1 LFGGR
6 TFLLVF
12 KEDELDEQQNII
24 ETFTE
29 MAPRYEGLM
38 NNELSRFW
46 GFTYEGFVS
55 DFLEG
60 LRISSADTILDIA
73 TGTAFIPAYLVRKG
87 KPFKQIIG
95 LDITFQMLHNSRRNI
110 DPQKIQQPIGLV
122 CASAHELPLKKG
134 SIDLAICCL
143 ATHHMDLDL
152 LLTNIHQCLVPGGY
166 AHLADVGS
174 SSKWKI
180 GIVRFLIKS
189 FAFIYFVFTENVA
202 RALAESSAI
211 ANLHTSSE
219 WRDIIS
225 AKGFI
230 NIEIREFK
238 SRKFWAPNPVIIK
251 IQKSEE

>member
-1 LFGGR
+1 
-6 TFLLVF
+6 LVF
-12 KEDELDEQQNII
+12 KEDDLDEQHHII

-55 DFLEG
+55 DFLEN
-60 LRISSADTILDIA
+60 LHTSSADTILDIA
-73 TGTAFIPAYLVRKG
+73 TGTAYIPSYLSRHG

-95 LDITFQMLHNSRRNI
+95 LDITFQMLRNSRRNI
-110 DPQKIQQPIGLV
+110 TQEEIQQPFGLV
-122 CASAHELPLKKG
+122 CASAHEIPLKSG
-134 SIDLAICCL
+134 SIDRAICCL

-152 LLTNIHQCLVPGGY
+152 LLENIHQCLVPGGY

-174 SSKWKI
+174 SSQWKI
-180 GIVRFLIKS
+180 GIIRSFIKA
-189 FAFIYFVFTENVA
+189 FAFLYFIFTENYA
-202 RALAESSAI
+202 RAVAESAAI

-219 WRDIIS
+219 WRDIIAS
-225 AKGFI
+225 KGFI